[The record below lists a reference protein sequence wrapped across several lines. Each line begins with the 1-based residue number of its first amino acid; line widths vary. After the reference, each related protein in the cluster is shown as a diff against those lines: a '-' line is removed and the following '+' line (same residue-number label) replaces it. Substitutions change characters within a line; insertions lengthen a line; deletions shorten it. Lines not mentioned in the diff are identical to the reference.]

1 MLSAKESSPELSNFN
16 FEAEFSAGGGAAEG
30 VRRIGFVDRLNFYKS
45 SYLFNRF
52 ILFKNS
58 GCFNSLEFK

>member
-16 FEAEFSAGGGAAEG
+16 FEAEFSAGGAAEG

-45 SYLFNRF
+45 SYFFNQL
-52 ILFKNS
+52 ILFLK
-58 GCFNSLEFK
+58 FRMF